1 MLKKVWLKSQLCTIK
16 GRLWQPCGT
25 HTHGFGMVMSSEV
38 WNTCLPRL
46 PIGSWGQNYTF
57 YILPSPRV
65 EHYLCITME
74 QYLWTTITW
83 WTESYFWRRW
93 WFDQWWT
100 SFFSRFGNLHRRS
113 KQPKTWDDCLC
124 FRCQGS
130 SLCWRC
136 FTAHLEL
143 WTLWQSSSKQGKFW
157 WETLQLLSDLYQ
169 TMFRVFPLVVCMKLN
184 SETTT
189 TKYYGR

>member
-1 MLKKVWLKSQLCTIK
+1 MWLKCGLSHNCVPSKGGCGNPVGRTRMALAWLWAPRSGTPAYPGCQLE
-16 GRLWQPCGT
+16 
-25 HTHGFGMVMSSEV
+25 HGVRIINM
-38 WNTCLPRL
+38 
-46 PIGSWGQNYTF
+46 
-57 YILPSPRV
+57 LPSPRV
-65 EHYLCITME
+65 EHCLCITME
-74 QYLWTTITW
+74 QYLLTTITW
-83 WTESYFWRRW
+83 STESYFWRRW

-169 TMFRVFPLVVCMKLN
+169 TMFRVFPLVVCMKPN